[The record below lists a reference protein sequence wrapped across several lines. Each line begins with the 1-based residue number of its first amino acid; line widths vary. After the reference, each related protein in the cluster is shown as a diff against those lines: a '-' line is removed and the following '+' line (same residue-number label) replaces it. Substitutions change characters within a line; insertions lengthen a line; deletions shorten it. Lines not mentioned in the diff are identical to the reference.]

1 MKAHRWEQGDRRS
14 IAEIM
19 KVKDLQVA
27 DDKFTVVCVCVE
39 RVQHTYFYE
48 GCTQLD
54 LESTT

>member
-1 MKAHRWEQGDRRS
+1 
-14 IAEIM
+14 M